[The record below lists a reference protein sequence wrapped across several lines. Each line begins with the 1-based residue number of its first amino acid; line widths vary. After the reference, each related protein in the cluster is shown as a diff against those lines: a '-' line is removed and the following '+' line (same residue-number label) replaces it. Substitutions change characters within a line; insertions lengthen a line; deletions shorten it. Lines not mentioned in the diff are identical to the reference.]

1 MLYGKNRYFRSRA
14 IGDEVYLHVSQNL
27 HHKSVRIDVFLVS
40 DLLYPDHTYTYLVSR
55 LCERGSR
62 NYPSIRDLNARLDEL
77 FGTYFLTD
85 TLNLA
90 GNSLLHLSV
99 DIIDSEYC
107 LRFGGNNPLNNACSF
122 LFEVLFEPNLDLDGY
137 PENVLAHEKK
147 IIERD
152 LESMLNDKLDYA
164 RNRCIEETGRGT
176 VWALSS
182 PGRFSDIENIDEKI
196 IWEYHKNLI
205 LTCPIHVFL
214 NGNLTEREVL
224 MLETSLLQ
232 LLPQRQPCGI
242 SLKPALKP
250 RSHRK
255 IFEIQSLSQAKY
267 VVSHYTGPVLDMEF
281 YSKLLVFN
289 SLWGGDSHG
298 ILFRDL
304 REKRGICYYV
314 DSQVERFSGAI
325 YTIVS
330 CSDGDFDIV
339 SRSIDLA
346 LNYIRQQQFPEEFL
360 IQSKALIR
368 SRLISATFDRDS
380 NLRIYLSSIITEHE
394 FELHK
399 LSECVNHVTAHGV
412 SEVANDLAKGVEYFL
427 HDK

>member
-1 MLYGKNRYFRSRA
+1 MLDVKNRYFRSRA
-14 IGDEVYLHVSQNL
+14 LGEEVSLHVSQNA
-27 HHKSVRIDVFLVS
+27 HYKSVRIDVFLVS
-40 DLLYPDHTYTYLVSR
+40 DLVYPDHTYTYLVSR

-62 NYPSIRDLNARLDEL
+62 NYPSIRDLNTRLDEL

-85 TLNLA
+85 SLNLA
-90 GNSLLHLSV
+90 GYSLLHLSV

-137 PENVLAHEKK
+137 PKDVLAHEKK

-152 LESMLNDKLDYA
+152 LASVLNDKVDYA

-176 VWALSS
+176 VWSVSS
-182 PGRFSDIENIDEKI
+182 QGRFSDIENIDEKK
-196 IWEYHKNLI
+196 IWNYHKNLI
-205 LTCPIHVFL
+205 STCPIHIFL
-214 NGNLTEREVL
+214 NGNVTEREVV
-224 MLETSLLQ
+224 MLENSLLR
-232 LLPQRQPCGI
+232 LLPQRQPCEV
-242 SLKPALKP
+242 SLNPALRP
-250 RSHRK
+250 RPQRK
-255 IFEIQSLSQAKY
+255 IFEIQTLSQAKY
-267 VVSHYTGPVLDMEF
+267 VVSHYTGPVLDAKF
-281 YSKLLVFN
+281 HAKLLVFN

-304 REKRGICYYV
+304 REKQGICYYV

-330 CSDGDFDIV
+330 CSDSDLDIV
-339 SRSIDLA
+339 SSSIDQA
-346 LNYIRQQQFPEEFL
+346 LNYMRRQQFPEEFL

-368 SRLISATFDRDS
+368 NRLISAIFDRDS

-399 LSECVNHVTAHGV
+399 LSECVNDVTAHGV